1 MPAGPATARDG
12 GNGLVGPDVFISY
25 SREDRS
31 HARRFAESLAEEGFS
46 VWWDAALHSGETFD
60 EVIEKSLR
68 AAKAVVVLW
77 SPRSVASRWVRA
89 EATLADRNNKLV
101 PVIIEAC
108 DRPLIFELTHTSD
121 LSQWGGSTT
130 EPVWRILIK
139 DLNRLVERSA
149 GPGPQPLPSKSA
161 PAAAEPQAPPAPSA
175 ARRPEQRNGAANGR
189 SAPPRKLDNLMFARS
204 SWPGVDQT
212 SSDGSADEDDG
223 DRTQFYTRS
232 AGYPD
237 NDRLHCLELTI
248 GDRLE
253 KRFIVSAPGLKI
265 GRSPP
270 ADVILADSRVS
281 RAHCMVELADNQLQ
295 VSDLNSTN
303 GTFVDGERVDGS
315 TVLPVGSVL
324 KVGNVSLKHEVR
336 TRADV

>member
-1 MPAGPATARDG
+1 MS
-12 GNGLVGPDVFISY
+12 GPDVFISY

-31 HARRFAESLAEEGFS
+31 HARRFAEHLAEEGLS

-60 EVIEKSLR
+60 EVIEKTLR

-101 PVIIEAC
+101 PVIIEEC

-121 LSQWGGSTT
+121 LSHWDGGSTD
-130 EPVWRILIK
+130 PVWRTLIK
-139 DLNRLVERSA
+139 DLNRLIERA
-149 GPGPQPLPSKSA
+149 GEAAARDAPGKAPANPPASA
-161 PAAAEPQAPPAPSA
+161 PRPPAPTVG
-175 ARRPEQRNGAANGR
+175 RGTEQANGR
-189 SAPPRKLDNLMFARS
+189 AAPLRKLDNMMFARRG
-204 SWPGVDQT
+204 WPATNVAPGARPTAQ
-212 SSDGSADEDDG
+212 DDG
-223 DRTQFYTRS
+223 DGDDRTQFCTRS
-232 AGYPD
+232 MGYLED
-237 NDRLHCLELTI
+237 DRLHCLELTI

-253 KRFIVSAPGLKI
+253 KRFIVSPLGLKI

-281 RAHCMVELADNQLQ
+281 RSHCMVALADNELQ
-295 VSDLNSTN
+295 VLDLNSTN
-303 GTFVDGERVDGS
+303 GTFVDGERVAGS

-324 KVGNVSLKHEVR
+324 KVGNVSFKHEVR

>member
-1 MPAGPATARDG
+1 M
-12 GNGLVGPDVFISY
+12 GLSGPDVFISY

-31 HARRFAESLAEEGFS
+31 HAQRFAERLAEEGFS

-60 EVIEKSLR
+60 EVIEKTLK

-121 LSQWGGSTT
+121 LSHWAGRTT
-130 EPVWRILIK
+130 DAVWRTLIK
-139 DLNRLVERSA
+139 DLNRLVERGGGTGA
-149 GPGPQPLPSKSA
+149 QPAAPTAA
-161 PAAAEPQAPPAPSA
+161 PAAAQREPARGAPA
-175 ARRPEQRNGAANGR
+175 ARRPEQQNRS
-189 SAPPRKLDNLMFARS
+189 SAPPRKLDNLMFARR
-204 SWPGVDQT
+204 SWPGVKPPPNDE
-212 SSDGSADEDDG
+212 SPDEDDG

-232 AGYPD
+232 AGYLD
-237 NDRLHCLELTI
+237 NDRLHCLELVI

-253 KRFIVSAPGLKI
+253 KRFIVSQVGLKI

-281 RAHCMVELADNQLQ
+281 RSHCMVELADNELQ
-295 VSDLNSTN
+295 VLDLNSTN

-315 TVLPVGSVL
+315 KVLPVGSVL
-324 KVGNVSLKHEVR
+324 KVGNISFKHEVR

>member
-1 MPAGPATARDG
+1 MS
-12 GNGLVGPDVFISY
+12 GPDVFISY

-31 HARRFAESLAEEGFS
+31 HAQRFAERLVEEGFS

-60 EVIEKSLR
+60 EVIEKSLK

-121 LSQWGGSTT
+121 LSHWGGRTT
-130 EPVWRILIK
+130 DAVWRTLIK
-139 DLNRLVERSA
+139 DLNRLVDRA
-149 GPGPQPLPSKSA
+149 GDAGTQAVPGKAAAAAPAPLEPA
-161 PAAAEPQAPPAPSA
+161 PAAPAV
-175 ARRPEQRNGAANGR
+175 RRPAQRNTAANGNA
-189 SAPPRKLDNLMFARS
+189 APPRKLDNLMFARRG
-204 SWPGVDQT
+204 WPAANGPT
-212 SSDGSADEDDG
+212 NGRPTAEDDDG
-223 DRTQFYTRS
+223 DDRTQFYTRS
-232 AGYPD
+232 GTFLD
-237 NDRLHCLELTI
+237 NDRFHCLELTI

-253 KRFIVSAPGLKI
+253 KRFIVSPLGLKI

-281 RAHCMVELADNQLQ
+281 RAHCMVELADNELQ

-324 KVGNVSLKHEVR
+324 KVGNVSFKHEVR